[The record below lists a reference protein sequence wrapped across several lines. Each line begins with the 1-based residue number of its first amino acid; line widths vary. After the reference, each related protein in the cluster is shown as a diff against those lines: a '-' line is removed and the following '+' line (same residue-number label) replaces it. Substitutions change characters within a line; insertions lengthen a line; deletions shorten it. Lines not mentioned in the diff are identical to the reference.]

1 MKPVM
6 SQAEMLARI
15 KQVYAQNGGWPV
27 RVRDVLFQN
36 ESPSTAFKYLRRLEA
51 AGLIEKS
58 PHPSG
63 GWRPT

>member
-6 SQAEMLARI
+6 SQAEMLTRV
-15 KQVYAQNGGWPV
+15 KKVYAKNGGWPV
-27 RVRDVLFQN
+27 RVRDVLSNN

-58 PHPSG
+58 PHPYG